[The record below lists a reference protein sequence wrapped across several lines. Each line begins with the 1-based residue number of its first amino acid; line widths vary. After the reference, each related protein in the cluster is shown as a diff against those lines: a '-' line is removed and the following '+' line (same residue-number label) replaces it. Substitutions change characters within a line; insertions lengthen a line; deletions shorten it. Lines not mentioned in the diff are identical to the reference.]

1 MKINQQNSVQHNIN
15 QAQNSHSKALQNIAA
30 ARALSGVDSANLAI
44 ADSLRMQ
51 ASTMEQGIANAND
64 AIGMLQIAD
73 STLSNVNNS
82 AIRMNELSVRSNNA
96 ILGDRERNMIKNEM
110 NALKDGMKDSLENAR
125 FNGRNVFGGEMK
137 FQVGDSEVGMN
148 LNRPNV
154 DSLDINNQDS
164 IRNFIQSTNDARA
177 EIGATQNKLVS
188 SINNS
193 LAQNVALRSSESQ
206 LQNNDIAKN
215 IDEEKQ
221 SQLQINAAMLAQA
234 HNTTNLKAQIDRLLA

>member
-82 AIRMNELSVRSNNA
+82 AIRMNELSARSNNA